1 MRRHAILRALVVVL
15 AAFALVGG
23 FRPVSE
29 RVRPTTDVVRAGL
42 QIVHRA
48 LAQQIDSVPRTIVT
62 TEHPDRLW
70 FTQDLYDVL
79 KEASRVQQLRESVDT
94 LYVVY
99 NDVST
104 RYENA
109 ESADSVRRIIHV
121 DISARLV
128 SAGRTTVLSLP
139 VLSDTVVCTR
149 AEAQAAESSQ
159 HRCTAGLIPS
169 PQSTLWDDILEPAI
183 FITAAVATV
192 VLLFTVRS
200 Q

>member
-1 MRRHAILRALVVVL
+1 MKRYAVLRTLIVVVSTS
-15 AAFALVGG
+15 ALVGG
-23 FRPVSE
+23 FRPLPE
-29 RVRPTTDVVRAGL
+29 RVRTTTDVVRAGM
-42 QIVHRA
+42 QTVHRA
-48 LAQQIDSVPRTIVT
+48 LVQQMQSVPRTIQT

-70 FTQDLYDVL
+70 FTQELYDVL
-79 KEASRVQQLRESVDT
+79 TETSRQRQLQESMDT

-104 RYENA
+104 RYENV
-109 ESADSVRRIIHV
+109 ESADSVRRIVNV

-128 SAGRTTVLSLP
+128 SAGRTSVLALP
-139 VLSDTVVCTR
+139 VFSDTVVCTR

-159 HRCTAGLIPS
+159 HRCTSGMIPA
-169 PQSTLWDDILEPAI
+169 PQTTLWDDILEPAI